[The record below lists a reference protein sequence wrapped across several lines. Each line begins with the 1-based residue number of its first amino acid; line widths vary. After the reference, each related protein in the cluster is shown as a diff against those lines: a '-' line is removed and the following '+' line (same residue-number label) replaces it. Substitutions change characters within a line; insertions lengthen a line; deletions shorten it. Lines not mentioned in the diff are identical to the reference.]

1 LRDVLEKVTGKTW
14 RTNRE
19 EMLVGYCMMVSESN
33 EAMALWL
40 MKFHGGWSVEISKKR
55 KLGEMEGCR
64 DWLDNK
70 CRTLRMARAEQDILD
85 MFEIGCLIRDK
96 VFGRS

>member
-1 LRDVLEKVTGKTW
+1 
-14 RTNRE
+14 
-19 EMLVGYCMMVSESN
+19 MVSESD

-70 CRTLRMARAEQDILD
+70 CRTLRMARAEQHMGI
-85 MFEIGCLIRDK
+85 MYEIGKFIRDE
-96 VFGRS
+96 VFGRT